1 MGQAQC
7 GLHWVGYRCEQGQCF
22 SLIPSPLPLPSLR
35 SLDQTLQPY
44 FSKSPSKNWISTE
57 YNIKH
62 PGEYRLTCPFA
73 EELQIYHVTFKKIAL
88 IRKILKKMSRGKA
101 GQ

>member
-1 MGQAQC
+1 MSHAQC
-7 GLHWVGYRCEQGQCF
+7 GLYWVGYRCEQGQCF

-35 SLDQTLQPY
+35 SLDHTIQPY

-73 EELQIYHVTFKKIAL
+73 EELQIYHVT
-88 IRKILKKMSRGKA
+88 LKKNSLNKKNSEKDE
-101 GQ
+101 